1 MTDSMQ
7 RAIDETNRRR
17 TMQIAYNA
25 GARHHARDDRQ
36 GDPRAGS
43 RRRSRPRPSPARPSG
58 RDEAT
63 DATEEYLAA
72 LEAEMLEAAEKLEF
86 ERAAAL
92 RDKILELRSAQGGGP
107 KRPAASPQAEGARS
121 RSRAKA
127 KAGRRK

>member
-1 MTDSMQ
+1 M
-7 RAIDETNRRR
+7 
-17 TMQIAYNA
+17 
-25 GARHHARDDRQ
+25 
-36 GDPRAGS
+36 
-43 RRRSRPRPSPARPSG
+43 G